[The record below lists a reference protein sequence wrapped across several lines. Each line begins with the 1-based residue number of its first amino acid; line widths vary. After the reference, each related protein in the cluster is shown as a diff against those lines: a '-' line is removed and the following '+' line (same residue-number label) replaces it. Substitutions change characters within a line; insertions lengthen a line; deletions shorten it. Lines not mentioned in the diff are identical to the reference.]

1 MPWYPITQANPIKT
15 TRRVSS
21 AFPPS
26 TISSN
31 QLCWWTEHIKQIY
44 QHYIYL
50 PLLWPCLYTSPLS
63 ITHPFHPE
71 NDLFLSPLHYS
82 SSPISLGHK
91 NVKTAVFPSL
101 SCLCLQ
107 VSCCTRHLS
116 ISIDPIYSISPKKH
130 AYKIFSNTHGHKT
143 ILFFLHIPITK
154 YLLCTYYLTSRVD
167 WHPINITH
175 QF

>member
-1 MPWYPITQANPIKT
+1 MKTAFIIPVTFFFFFFFAAKDRKGNQSIRMSWYPITQVNLVKT

-21 AFPPS
+21 AFPPP

-31 QLCWWTEHIKQIY
+31 QLCWWAEHIKQIY

-82 SSPISLGHK
+82 SSPVSPGHK

-107 VSCCTRHLS
+107 VSCCTRYLS
-116 ISIDPIYSISPKKH
+116 ISIDPIYSISP
-130 AYKIFSNTHGHKT
+130 NKT
-143 ILFFLHIPITK
+143 CL
-154 YLLCTYYLTSRVD
+154 
-167 WHPINITH
+167 
-175 QF
+175 